1 MNRTIQRIEMPSD
14 AFSRKVKLLPTVELT
29 DMLVRLYNY
38 RPEMVEALEVELIA
52 RGVNLNALAR
62 ERDRLLMEED
72 LQYEEGR
79 NVHFFWVLL
88 PFLLFNVIGGIVG
101 GCVFA
106 YSKTSGY
113 CGKTYYR
120 YDRQTR
126 NNAKSVLFVSL
137 GLLLIGLFLLKF
149 W

>member
-1 MNRTIQRIEMPSD
+1 MKRTITRTAVPLD
-14 AFSRKVKLLPTVELT
+14 AYARKVKLLPTVELT

-38 RPEMVEALEVELIA
+38 RPEMVEALEDELRA
-52 RGVNLNALAR
+52 RGVNLHALGR

-79 NVHFFWVLL
+79 SVRFIWVLL
-88 PFLLFNVIGGIVG
+88 PFLLLNVVGGIIGG
-101 GCVFA
+101 CFFA
-106 YSKTSGY
+106 FSKTSGY

-126 NNAKSVLFVSL
+126 YYARSVLLISL
-137 GLLLIGLFLLKF
+137 CLLLVGLFFLTR
-149 W
+149 